1 MRLHYF
7 KSLSIHFIG
16 FQVCEDLGKHFS
28 FDTFMSYR
36 ILKLTLEEFI
46 ESVQISKGV
55 YWDLFALHLIPR
67 SLMIRF
73 VFAGFAIE
81 QVIQLHF

>member
-28 FDTFMSYR
+28 FDTFMGYR
-36 ILKLTLEEFI
+36 ILELTLEEFI
-46 ESVQISKGV
+46 ESIQISKRV
-55 YWDLFALHLIPR
+55 YWDLFTVHFPTPVTF
-67 SLMIRF
+67 IRF

-81 QVIQLHF
+81 QVI